1 MVKVP
6 KHQLHTFR
14 WKGLDASGKKIS
26 GKSMAFES
34 VEVRDSLQKQ
44 SIQIIRITRQSV
56 SSLAKLR
63 HKINR
68 QDITFLTRQFAT
80 LLNTGIPLIEAIN
93 LIRNNNPKAEMKS
106 VLLMLCKSVESGVS
120 ISKALQAASPHFDG
134 FYVDMIAT
142 GEASGNLAQVFE
154 RLAYYREKQQA
165 LRSKVIKAMIYPAM
179 VLITSILVGL
189 MMMTQVIPEFEAMFK
204 GFGASLPW
212 FTELIIDISHTLKR
226 HTGSAALTIM
236 LMVLLLTVMRKKS
249 TTVQLKLSRLAL
261 ASPIVGEILAKASIA
276 KFCRTL
282 ATSFSSGIPI
292 LVSIQASAK
301 TADNYHYQQSIL
313 AIHSDVVAG
322 MPIHNAMRNT
332 KTFPELVVQMILI
345 GEETGKLDDMLN
357 QIADIYEFEVD
368 DKVDNLGKIIEPL
381 IILFLGVFIGGL
393 VIAMYL
399 PIFNL
404 MSVIS

>member
-1 MVKVP
+1 MVKVL
-6 KHQLHTFR
+6 KNQLHNFR
-14 WKGLDASGKKIS
+14 WKGINASGKKTS
-26 GKSMAFES
+26 GKTMAFNS

-44 SIQIIRITRQSV
+44 NIQIIKINRQSV
-56 SSLAKLR
+56 PSYSKLR

-68 QDITFLTRQFAT
+68 QDITLLTRQFAT
-80 LLNTGIPLIEAIN
+80 LLNTGIPLIQAIN
-93 LIRNNNPKAEMKS
+93 LIRDNNPKAEMKS
-106 VLLMLCKSVESGVS
+106 VLLILCKSVESGVS
-120 ISKALQAASPHFDG
+120 ISKALQAASPHFDR
-134 FYVDMIAT
+134 FYVDMIET
-142 GEASGNLAQVFE
+142 GETSGNLAQVFE
-154 RLAYYREKQQA
+154 RLAHYREKQQA

-179 VLITSILVGL
+179 VLITSLLVGL
-189 MMMTQVIPEFEAMFK
+189 MMMTQVIPEFEAMFQ

-212 FTELIIDISHTLKR
+212 FTELIINVSHTLKR
-226 HTGSAALTIM
+226 YMFSTAIMTI
-236 LMVLLLTVMRKKS
+236 LLVLLLATMREKNTS
-249 TTVQLKLSRLAL
+249 VRLKLSQFAL
-261 ASPIVGEILAKASIA
+261 NCPVVGEILRKASIA

-301 TADNYHYQQSIL
+301 TADNYHYQQAIL
-313 AIHSDVVAG
+313 AIHTDVVAG

-332 KTFPELVVQMILI
+332 KTFPELVLQMILI

-357 QIADIYEFEVD
+357 QVAAIYEFEVD
-368 DKVDNLGKIIEPL
+368 DKVDNLGKFIEPL